1 MASSASKE
9 FDGFE
14 GGYPS
19 ARVTEHR
26 LANCP
31 NRLYRLEPGRR
42 RQAGD
47 GELSENRLELFVGV
61 VVLVVAGFFLAYLL
75 QDETL
80 PGSSG
85 YGVSASFTS
94 AQGVAVGT
102 DIRMAGVRIGSV
114 SAINLDQ
121 ENFVADLE
129 LSFNEGIMIPE
140 DSSAT
145 IVSEGLLGGFCVEIV
160 PGGSFDYLQEGDQI
174 IDTQGHVGLVQLLTN
189 FFFSVQ

>member
-1 MASSASKE
+1 M
-9 FDGFE
+9 
-14 GGYPS
+14 
-19 ARVTEHR
+19 
-26 LANCP
+26 
-31 NRLYRLEPGRR
+31 
-42 RQAGD
+42 
-47 GELSENRLELFVGV
+47 SENRLELFVGV
-61 VVLVVAGFFLAYLL
+61 VVLLVAGFFLAYLL

-80 PGSSG
+80 PGPRG

-121 ENFVADLE
+121 ENFAADLE
-129 LSFNEGIMIPE
+129 LSFNEGIMIPD

-145 IVSEGLLGGFCVEIV
+145 IVSEGLLGGFFVEIV

-174 IDTQGHVGLVQLLTN
+174 IDTQGHVGLIQLLTN